1 MKMDNFIFFAVGN
14 KPPYLTAIYD
24 LNEELLEEGEMFF
37 RNSLLV
43 YKNYLESD
51 DKWDGLENGRELVTL

>member
-1 MKMDNFIFFAVGN
+1 MDNFIFLAVGN

-24 LNEELLEEGEMFF
+24 LNEELLQEGDAFF
-37 RNSLLV
+37 RKSLLI

-51 DKWDGLENGRELVTL
+51 DKWTGLENGRGLVTL